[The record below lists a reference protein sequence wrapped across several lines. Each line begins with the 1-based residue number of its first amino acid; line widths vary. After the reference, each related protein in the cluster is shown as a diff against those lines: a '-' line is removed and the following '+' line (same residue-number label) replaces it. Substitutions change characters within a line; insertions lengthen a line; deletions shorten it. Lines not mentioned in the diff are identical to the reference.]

1 MKKWLWVFLGSIA
14 LLCAAFWS
22 LNFRIAASNTKSEK
36 NINTASIG
44 DGLPHAMQRREKIN
58 LVLVGDSPL
67 MAALQTALERNMKDA
82 RIADLELAHGSEPRY
97 QSPVLI
103 VEIGRPDLLWTP
115 FFATSHFTVQTGYS
129 SIGDTTFTGQTP
141 VIMDNRDGS
150 ALNMWGEYKVSDRS
164 WGLISRPSYYQTL
177 AEYLASEIVGTL
189 KDLTKDASHTLS
201 VAKRTPTRQLLS
213 ALFPFVQQS

>member
-22 LNFRIAASNTKSEK
+22 LNFRIAASNTKSE
-36 NINTASIG
+36 NHINTASIG

-67 MAALQTALERNMKDA
+67 MAAPQKALEREMKDA
-82 RIADLELAHGSEPRY
+82 RIADVELVQGIEPRY

-103 VEIGRPDLLWTP
+103 VDIGRPDLLWTP
-115 FFATSHFTVQTGYS
+115 FFATSQFTVQTGYS
-129 SIGDTTFTGQTP
+129 SVGDTTFMGETP

-164 WGLISRPSYYQTL
+164 WGLISRPGYHQIL
-177 AEYLASEIVGTL
+177 ADCLAREIVSTL
-189 KDLTKDASHTLS
+189 KDLY
-201 VAKRTPTRQLLS
+201 RI
-213 ALFPFVQQS
+213 

>member
-1 MKKWLWVFLGSIA
+1 MKKWSWVFLGSIA

-22 LNFRIAASNTKSEK
+22 LNFRIASSNTKAEK

-44 DGLPHAMQRREKIN
+44 DGLPHAMERREKIN

-67 MAALQTALERNMKDA
+67 MAALQKALEREMKDA
-82 RIADLELAHGSEPRY
+82 RIADVELVQGVEPRY

-103 VEIGRPDLLWTP
+103 VEIGRAALLWTP
-115 FFATSHFTVQTGYS
+115 FFATSQFTVQTGYS
-129 SIGDTTFTGQTP
+129 SVGDTTFMGETP

-164 WGLISRPSYYQTL
+164 WGLISRPGYHQIL
-177 AEYLASEIVGTL
+177 AEHLAQQIITTL
-189 KDLTKDASHTLS
+189 KDLYR
-201 VAKRTPTRQLLS
+201 V
-213 ALFPFVQQS
+213 